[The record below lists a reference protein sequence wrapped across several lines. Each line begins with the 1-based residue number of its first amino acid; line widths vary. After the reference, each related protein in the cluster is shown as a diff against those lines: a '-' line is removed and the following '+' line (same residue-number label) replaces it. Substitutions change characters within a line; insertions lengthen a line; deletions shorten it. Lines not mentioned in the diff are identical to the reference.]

1 MSEETTGPVAGTAPA
16 SQEKRTDMTVL
27 LCGLI
32 TYGIGQSLLYVIF
45 GPMARE
51 IGLSEAQFGI
61 LISVSNVAIVLTAPW
76 WGRKS
81 QSLGRKPVFIIG
93 LLGYALGYG
102 GLAVGIQLGVS
113 NIVAVST
120 SFAAPLFLLL
130 LGARL
135 IYGSMASAIQPAATA
150 YIADTTDEEGR
161 TKGMA
166 LVGMTAGLG
175 TIIGPIFGGVLARFG
190 ALLPMY
196 VAASLSVIAALA
208 AAKFITEPKRHLDTK
223 NNESVK
229 LSWFD
234 PRIFPYLLGWFL
246 GFMVF
251 TAVQVITA
259 FAVVDKLGLTDET
272 AARDAVMFALL
283 CMGVVNV
290 IVMVTILQKIKVAP
304 VILLRIAF
312 LLLGCVFFALSQ
324 VAAPWQF
331 FLCYAGIGL
340 AFSLATPSLNSA
352 ASLAVEDHEQ
362 GAVAGLLAAAPTL
375 GMIFGPAGGAMLY
388 GINPSLPM
396 LVSGTLSIVLGIY
409 FFFIKAKR

>member
-1 MSEETTGPVAGTAPA
+1 LSQDTTDAGVGMAPA
-16 SQEKRTDMTVL
+16 SQEKRMDMTVL

-45 GPMARE
+45 GPMARDL
-51 IGLSEAQFGI
+51 GLSETQFGI
-61 LISVSNVAIVLTAPW
+61 LISVSNVAIVFTAPW

-81 QSLGRKPVFIIG
+81 QDVGRKPIFIIG
-93 LLGYALGYG
+93 LLGYAVGYA
-102 GLAVGIQLGVS
+102 GLAIGIQLGISEV
-113 NIVAVST
+113 VAVST
-120 SFAAPLFLLL
+120 SMLAPLFLLL

-150 YIADTTDEEGR
+150 YIADTTDEAGR

-175 TIIGPIFGGVLARFG
+175 TIIGPIFGGILARFG

-196 VAASLSVIAALA
+196 VAATLSVLAAIA
-208 AAKFITEPKRHLDTK
+208 AAKYIKEPKRHVDITK
-223 NNESVK
+223 AKVK

-234 PRIFPYLLGWFL
+234 PRIFPYLLGWFV

-259 FAVVDKLGLTDET
+259 FIVVDNLGLTNET
-272 AARDAVMFALL
+272 DARDAVMFALL

-290 IVMVTILQKIKVAP
+290 LVMITLLQKIKVAP

-312 LLLGCVFFALSQ
+312 ILLGLVFFFLSQ
-324 VAAPWQF
+324 ATTSWMF
-331 FLCYAGIGL
+331 FLSYAGIGL

-352 ASLAVEDHEQ
+352 ASLAVEAHEQ
-362 GAVAGLLAAAPTL
+362 GSVAGLLAAAPTL
-375 GMIFGPAGGAMLY
+375 GMIFGPAGGAFLY
-388 GINPSLPM
+388 QINPLLPM
-396 LVSGTLSIVLGIY
+396 YVSGTLSILLGIF
-409 FFFIKAKR
+409 FFFIKVKK